1 MQFIAPETF
10 SSIAVALWLSLK
22 VAFFATLIN
31 FVLAIF
37 FAALFTRFK
46 NRCTIFLES
55 ILSLPMVLPPTVLG
69 YYLLVCFGS
78 QSWLGLWLNS
88 WGIQLIFTLK
98 GAIIAAAI
106 VTFPLVLKP
115 IQAAFEQ
122 IPQQFLDAAK
132 VIGLNRWQRVIIIAL
147 PMAWESV
154 VAGSLLGFARS
165 LGEFGATLMIAGNI
179 PGKTQTI
186 SIGIWEAVQAGDDQL
201 ATALVLIIS
210 IVCIVILWTVKL
222 LNKRRWKH

>member
-1 MQFIAPETF
+1 MLSENL
-10 SSIAVALWLSLK
+10 SSIGIALWLSLE
-22 VAFFATLIN
+22 VAFFATLLN
-31 FVLAIF
+31 FIFAVLCAAVF
-37 FAALFTRFK
+37 FKFK
-46 NRCTIFLES
+46 NRFTILLES

-78 QSWLGLWLNS
+78 QSMLGQWLAS

-98 GAIIAAAI
+98 GAIIAAAV

-122 IPQQFLDAAK
+122 IPQHILDAAK
-132 VIGLNRWQRVIIIAL
+132 VIGLTEWQRLIIIIL

-154 VAGSLLGFARS
+154 VAGLLLGFARS
-165 LGEFGATLMIAGNI
+165 LGEFGATLMIAGSI

-186 SIGIWEAVQAGDDQL
+186 SISIWEAVQAGNDQL

-210 IVCIVILWTVKL
+210 SVCIVILWTVKL
-222 LNKRRWKH
+222 LNKRRWKQ

>member
-1 MQFIAPETF
+1 MLPETLG
-10 SSIAVALWLSLK
+10 SIGIALWLSLK
-22 VAFFATLIN
+22 VAFFATLLN
-31 FVLAIF
+31 LFLAVLC
-37 FAALFTRFK
+37 AALFFKFK
-46 NRCTIFLES
+46 NRWTGLLES

-78 QSWLGLWLNS
+78 QSFLGQWLAS
-88 WGIQLIFTLK
+88 MGIQLIFTLK

-122 IPQQFLDAAK
+122 IPQHLLDAAK
-132 VIGLNRWQRVIIIAL
+132 VIGLNDWQRLLIIIL

-154 VAGSLLGFARS
+154 IAGLLLGFARS
-165 LGEFGATLMIAGNI
+165 LGEFGATLMIAGSI

-186 SIGIWEAVQAGDDQL
+186 SISIWEAVQAGDDQL
-201 ATALVLIIS
+201 ATALVIIIS
-210 IVCIVILWTVKL
+210 VVCIAILWTVKC
-222 LNKRRWKH
+222 LNKRKWKQ